1 MEHLE
6 EQDLAMLEPLFFEG
20 YLHENNQHIWEMI
33 LPKRLRRMYDILNKR
48 TEYISVL
55 TEAVDD
61 GHNQAAILRSAEAFG
76 VQNVHIVTGK
86 TPFDPS
92 RSISKSAD
100 SWLTLKKHQT
110 IEGAIHELK
119 NGGYQILASNL
130 SKDAVPIQEID
141 VSRPTVLLFG
151 NEQSGISEKALELS
165 DQDFIIPMEGFMQ
178 SFNVSVAAAL
188 SLYEVTKRAR
198 EQAGDIYFLNE
209 ARKKELYHQWMMKTL
224 NPRVRK
230 MVKAGKIP
238 G

>member
-1 MEHLE
+1 MGHLE
-6 EQDLAMLEPLFFEG
+6 EQDLAMLEPLFFKG

-48 TEYISVL
+48 TEYVSVL

-86 TPFDPS
+86 HAFDPS

-100 SWLTLKKHQT
+100 SWLTLKKHRS

-119 NGGYQILASNL
+119 RDGYQIIASNL
-130 SKDAVPIQEID
+130 SHDAVPVQEID
-141 VSRPTVLLFG
+141 VSKPTVLMFG
-151 NEQSGISEKALELS
+151 NEQSGISAKALDLS
-165 DQDFIIPMEGFMQ
+165 DQDFMIPMDGFMQ

-188 SLYEVTKRAR
+188 SLYEVTRRAK
-198 EQAGDIYFLNE
+198 EQAGDQYFLDE
-209 ARKKELYHQWMMKTL
+209 ERKKELYHQWMMKTL

-230 MVKAGKIP
+230 MVETGKMK
-238 G
+238 